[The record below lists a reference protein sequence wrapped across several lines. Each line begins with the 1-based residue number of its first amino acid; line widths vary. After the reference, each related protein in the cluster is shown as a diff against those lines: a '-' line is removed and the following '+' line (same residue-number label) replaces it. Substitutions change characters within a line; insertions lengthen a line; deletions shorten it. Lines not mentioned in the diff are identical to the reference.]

1 MAQIVLSKQAQVQI
15 RVEIAKAAMTR
26 PVVQITWSKGWKDNY
41 RGANGEVHWH
51 TIQEPGWSA
60 VVSDWA
66 EHPGISVERHTVEMD
81 GLRVL
86 ADAQAQAA
94 AGSLLVEVRDGQLCI
109 VHND

>member
-1 MAQIVLSKQAQVQI
+1 
-15 RVEIAKAAMTR
+15 
-26 PVVQITWSKGWKDNY
+26 
-41 RGANGEVHWH
+41 
-51 TIQEPGWSA
+51 